1 MRGQLMRQVLHSR
14 DRTARDLTAGR
25 HARLGWAVTLAAG
38 LASAAGLA
46 GAQQTAMSQ
55 TAFSPSAAPQ
65 TTAQTLAQTTVQ
77 ASVPAAA
84 DVNAPAAQSTA
95 QTSASQPGLP
105 GPSHLDASLG
115 VQAGTMGF
123 GVQAGKLIFSH
134 LGVRGAFNFFNYGV
148 NNSVSNVSYS
158 ARLRFQNIPVML
170 DLFPWSRGAFHFTG
184 GVVFDQNRITGTG
197 QPDQSGDLSINHN
210 EYSQSQV
217 GTLSA
222 AIRYHATAGYAGIG
236 FGTPARN
243 SLMEFTVDL
252 GAMISTPH
260 VELNATGAGSNP
272 QLQSDVQ
279 AQQASTQTD
288 VNKYAKIYP
297 VISMG
302 LAVRL

>member
-1 MRGQLMRQVLHSR
+1 MRGQLMQQVLHSR
-14 DRTARDLTAGR
+14 NITAGQ
-25 HARLGWAVTLAAG
+25 HSRLGWAVTLVAAG

-55 TAFSPSAAPQ
+55 TAFSPNATAQ
-65 TTAQTLAQTTVQ
+65 TTAQTSA
-77 ASVPAAA
+77 PANS
-84 DVNAPAAQSTA
+84 DVNAPATQATA
-95 QTSASQPGLP
+95 QTSAAQPGLP

-115 VQAGTMGF
+115 VQAGTLGF

-134 LGVRGAFNFFNYGV
+134 LGVRAAFNFFNYGMS
-148 NNSVSNVSYS
+148 NSMSDVSYS
-158 ARLRFQNIPVML
+158 ARLRFQNLPVML
-170 DLFPWSRGAFHFTG
+170 DLFPWSRGSFHFTG
-184 GVVFDQNRITGTG
+184 GVVFDQNRISGTG
-197 QPDQSGDLSINHN
+197 QPDQSGNLSINHN
-210 EYSQSQV
+210 DYTQSQV

-222 AIRYHATAGYAGIG
+222 AIRYPSTAGYAGIG

-260 VELNATGAGSNP
+260 VELNASGAGSNP
-272 QLQSDVQ
+272 QLQSDLQ

>member
-1 MRGQLMRQVLHSR
+1 MRGQLMQQTLHSR
-14 DRTARDLTAGR
+14 NSTAGR
-25 HARLGWAVTLAAG
+25 RAGLGWAVALVAAG

-55 TAFSPSAAPQ
+55 TAMSQTAFSPNAAPQ
-65 TTAQTLAQTTVQ
+65 
-77 ASVPAAA
+77 
-84 DVNAPAAQSTA
+84 PAAQTAVPADPAAPASAPATA
-95 QTSASQPGLP
+95 QTSAAQPGLP
-105 GPSHLDASLG
+105 GPGHLDASVG
-115 VQAGTMGF
+115 VQGGTLGF

-134 LGVRGAFNFFNYGV
+134 LGVRAGFNFFNFGV
-148 NNSVSNVSYS
+148 NNAVSDVTYS
-158 ARLRFQNIPVML
+158 ARLRLQSLPVMV
-170 DLFPWSRGAFHFTG
+170 DIFPWSRGSFHVTG

-197 QPDQSGDLSINHN
+197 QSDAAGNITINHN
-210 EYSQSQV
+210 DYTQAQI

-222 AIRYHATAGYAGIG
+222 AIRYPSTAGYAGIG

-243 SLMEFTVDL
+243 SLMEFTVDM

-260 VELNATGAGSNP
+260 VALNASGAGGNA
-272 QLQSDVQ
+272 QLQSDLQ

-288 VNKYAKIYP
+288 VNKYAKIFP

>member
-1 MRGQLMRQVLHSR
+1 MRGQLMQQTLHSR
-14 DRTARDLTAGR
+14 NSTAGR
-25 HARLGWAVTLAAG
+25 QAGLGWAVALVAAG

-55 TAFSPSAAPQ
+55 TAMSQTAFSPNAAPQ
-65 TTAQTLAQTTVQ
+65 
-77 ASVPAAA
+77 
-84 DVNAPAAQSTA
+84 PAAQTAVPADPAAPASAPATA
-95 QTSASQPGLP
+95 QTSAAQPGLP
-105 GPSHLDASLG
+105 GPGHLDASVG
-115 VQAGTMGF
+115 VQGGTLGF

-134 LGVRGAFNFFNYGV
+134 LGVRAGINLFNYGV
-148 NNSVSNVSYS
+148 NNSVSDVSYD
-158 ARLRFQNIPVML
+158 ARLRFQNIPVMV
-170 DLFPWSRGAFHFTG
+170 DLFPWARGAFHFTG
-184 GVVFDQNRITGTG
+184 GVVFDQNRVTGTG
-197 QPDQSGDLSINHN
+197 QPDQSGNITLNNDQ
-210 EYSQSQV
+210 YSQSQV

-222 AIRYHATAGYAGIG
+222 AIRYPSTAGYAGIG

-272 QLQSDVQ
+272 QLQSDLQ